1 MHKIKAKICQ
11 MLFPNADAIAPK
23 RPPNSSIV
31 FGASVAPVKVPTA
44 YFKIHPITT
53 VYPIAIAREPRTGII
68 PNPSPTFLFPFFSQ
82 TIPNASIGPD
92 LAARPKLISPI
103 TPVDAITT
111 TKIKYGIKKEPPP
124 YKDTLVGNIHIFPIP
139 TAEPMQA
146 RINPHLLLNDSLLS
160 FIFQFYPP
168 DFTF

>member
-11 MLFPNADAIAPK
+11 MLFPNADAIVPK

-111 TKIKYGIKKEPPP
+111 TKIKYGIKKEPPIQRYPCRKHP
-124 YKDTLVGNIHIFPIP
+124 YISHANCRTNAGEDK
-139 TAEPMQA
+139 
-146 RINPHLLLNDSLLS
+146 S
-160 FIFQFYPP
+160 PP
-168 DFTF
+168 AVK

>member
-1 MHKIKAKICQ
+1 
-11 MLFPNADAIAPK
+11 
-23 RPPNSSIV
+23 
-31 FGASVAPVKVPTA
+31 
-44 YFKIHPITT
+44 
-53 VYPIAIAREPRTGII
+53 
-68 PNPSPTFLFPFFSQ
+68 
-82 TIPNASIGPD
+82 
-92 LAARPKLISPI
+92 
-103 TPVDAITT
+103 VDAITT

>member
-11 MLFPNADAIAPK
+11 MLFPNADAIVPK

-124 YKDTLVGNIHIFPIP
+124 YKDEGTEKVDYTVYIWYNVSIKYRRCFYDRTTAEIDAKSIHGNI
-139 TAEPMQA
+139 
-146 RINPHLLLNDSLLS
+146 
-160 FIFQFYPP
+160 
-168 DFTF
+168 